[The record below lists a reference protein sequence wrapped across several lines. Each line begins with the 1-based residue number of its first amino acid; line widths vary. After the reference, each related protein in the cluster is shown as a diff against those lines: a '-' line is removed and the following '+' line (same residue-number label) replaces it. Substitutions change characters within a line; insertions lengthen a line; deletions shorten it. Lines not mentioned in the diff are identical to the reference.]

1 MASPTSNPTNQP
13 NANDPGGVIHN
24 RTAALET
31 GASDLESKR
40 PRTDDPFHRI
50 RVNPSQLK
58 VQTASIANN
67 SDSWTRQRKLELS
80 KLAQGPNDA
89 ASFTPFHHGAVINV
103 VAPAATL
110 YDKLEER
117 REGTVFGYVEFSR
130 DGEVVLRTTV
140 ADSSNHKLLQCLYPE
155 YKLTANQITYRL
167 GQYCSVDG
175 RYYGKKLRGILD
187 VTRVNK
193 HIIRSELGWVDEG
206 ERDTTALLAVQL
218 QRQNDNPHFSGLPGD
233 DFSTDDVTGLAT
245 LGSTTTLSRL
255 RVLSLEQMTLVNGM
269 RRVFRDLGI
278 DSERSSMETRFPA
291 KNSTKESASI
301 EEVIEALSL
310 ELANNPNAIDALV
323 SRNKRDLV
331 RLAGEESV
339 ESLRIIQNKE
349 MNLTNISKP
358 PVHLHV
364 LTHTKQEEEE
374 EEEEEILVSKEEEE
388 EILDSDFEQFREQLW
403 LIDLLVRK
411 VFAARDDL
419 ELSEFHSIVREC
431 VLAFILFSV
440 YPNLIS
446 SLLITTTSTTMN
458 RI

>member
-155 YKLTANQITYRL
+155 YKLTYNQIKSRL
-167 GQYCSVDG
+167 EQYWGVDG

-187 VTRVNK
+187 VKRVNK
-193 HIIRSELGWVDEG
+193 HILRSRLGWVDEG
-206 ERDTTALLAVQL
+206 EREITALLAVQL
-218 QRQNDNPHFSGLPGD
+218 QRQNDILHFSELLGD

-323 SRNKRDLV
+323 SRNKPDLV
-331 RLAGEESV
+331 RLAGGLSNMEQNSAKIGREG
-339 ESLRIIQNKE
+339 LRV
-349 MNLTNISKP
+349 L
-358 PVHLHV
+358 V